1 MTTVS
6 EGNDDLFLP
15 QRFLW
20 MRRAMFSGLPTEPK
34 TGDLG
39 SVKDAVAEI
48 VDAAGGLEHARHQVG
63 GAMAVAQDEFDAAV
77 KGLPDLLRSD
87 SWGGRNTPVVYYG
100 FCSAVAWTRA
110 VKDRYMDRLRP
121 SVKHDSALWTTLQ
134 RVRSRADAQFE
145 DARLLAQCALHK
157 YTPPYPLAGPK
168 VGKGGILI
176 YRVPKITDPDDFRAN
191 LSSLADDRHV
201 ASLVDE
207 WWSAVTQFVDGL
219 LEVFYPQENMK

>member
-1 MTTVS
+1 MTND
-6 EGNDDLFLP
+6 GAGQDDLFLP
-15 QRFLW
+15 QRFSW
-20 MRRAMFSGLPTEPK
+20 MNRAMFSGLPTQPK

-39 SVKDAVAEI
+39 PVRDALTEI
-48 VDAAGGLEHARHQVG
+48 VDAAGGLEHTRHQVG
-63 GAMAVAQDEFDAAV
+63 RAMTVAQDEFDAAR
-77 KGLPDLLRSD
+77 KSQPDFPHPD
-87 SWGGRNTPVVYYG
+87 SWGGRNTPVVYYE

-110 VKDRYMDRLRP
+110 VKDRYMDRLHP

-145 DARLLAQCALHK
+145 DARLLAQCVLHK

-168 VGKGGILI
+168 VGEGGILI
-176 YRVPKITDPDDFRAN
+176 YRVPRITDPDDFRAN

-207 WWSAVTQFVDGL
+207 WWLAIAQFVDGL
-219 LEVFYPQENMK
+219 LDVFYPNETVN